1 MFPVAVI
8 ISAIAIAFGVVEEMH
23 SERKSD

>member
-8 ISAIAIAFGVVEEMH
+8 ISTIAIAFGVVEQML